1 MLTITRSAQFKKDYK
16 RCIKEQRNIAVLLNV
31 IKILFQEK
39 ELPRDRMDSSL
50 SAGRMKVTECHLS
63 SDWILIYRIEKSR
76 LFLIRTGTHSE
87 IYCV

>member
-1 MLTITRSAQFKKDYK
+1 MSI
-16 RCIKEQRNIAVLLNV
+16 LLNV

-39 ELPRDRMDSSL
+39 ELPRDRMESSL
-50 SAGRMKVTECHLS
+50 SAGRMKFAECHLS
-63 SDWILIYRIEKSR
+63 SDWILIYRIEKNR